1 MVSAMKIKQTLFVL
15 ALPALLAG
23 AAAAQV
29 VPISPLGRSPLAGLP
44 TLLPSPLT
52 GPYAGVPTVLP
63 APTLAPSLSL
73 PAPLPAPAAPVAA
86 ARPVAAEPAA
96 AALPAVKV
104 DAARENVRHPLRSIV
119 PGVVVR
125 FAGAKDSVPAKKEK
139 LDETFD
145 GSRAP
150 EKDAFEP
157 GTRPVIGAERHV
169 SLPEWDLEN
178 EIGVR

>member
-1 MVSAMKIKQTLFVL
+1 MKIKHALFVL

-29 VPISPLGRSPLAGLP
+29 APLTPLGRSPLAGLP

-52 GPYAGVPTVLP
+52 GPYAGMPTVLP
-63 APTLAPSLSL
+63 APSLTPSLSA
-73 PAPLPAPAAPVAA
+73 PAPLPAPAAPVA
-86 ARPVAAEPAA
+86 VALPAA
-96 AALPAVKV
+96 AAPLPAVTV
-104 DAARENVRHPLRSIV
+104 DATRENVRHPLKQVV
-119 PGVVVR
+119 PGVTIR
-125 FAGAKDSVPAKKEK
+125 FTGKDSTSDKKEK

-145 GSRAP
+145 GRRAP
-150 EKDAFEP
+150 EKDAIEP
-157 GTRPVIGAERHV
+157 GLRPVIGSERHV